1 MEMSLRAL
9 FDPLEKTQRIIFIL
23 FMLANVYSDIF
34 AVALLKTDS
43 IDMKIIEQF
52 QEKKQQ
58 K

>member
-1 MEMSLRAL
+1 MSLRAR
-9 FDPLEKTQRIIFIL
+9 FDSLEKTQRIIFIL

>member
-1 MEMSLRAL
+1 MAHSAH
-9 FDPLEKTQRIIFIL
+9 FDPLEKTQRISFIL
-23 FMLANVYSDIF
+23 FILVNVESNFF

-43 IDMKIIEQF
+43 IDVEIIEQF